1 LGRRCEKKTP
11 LFEPVIY
18 DNEDFYQD
26 RLGTNI
32 GKVEKRVAFFAG
44 TTEHRKR
51 KSHEVLGMTAVLID
65 TTFFQVREEKR
76 KNAAAFLCAI
86 LLL

>member
-1 LGRRCEKKTP
+1 VRKTP
-11 LFEPVIY
+11 LFEPFIY
-18 DNEDFYQD
+18 NNEDFYQD

-32 GKVEKRVAFFAG
+32 GKVEKKRVVFFAG

-76 KNAAAFLCAI
+76 KNAAVFLCAI

>member
-1 LGRRCEKKTP
+1 
-11 LFEPVIY
+11 
-18 DNEDFYQD
+18 
-26 RLGTNI
+26 
-32 GKVEKRVAFFAG
+32 
-44 TTEHRKR
+44 
-51 KSHEVLGMTAVLID
+51 MTAVLID